1 MILEDSQNG
10 IIAANNAGI
19 EVIFI
24 KDIVTPEKQYMEQI
38 YAECSDLSD
47 VIQYLI

>member
-1 MILEDSQNG
+1 MFVIRGS
-10 IIAANNAGI
+10 AKSAGI

-24 KDIVTPEKQYMEQI
+24 KDLVTPEKQYIEQI

-47 VIQYLI
+47 VIQYLKK